1 MCRSIPSFITW
12 YEFRRSEVRT
22 IIKADCNK
30 NLISNLVFIY
40 QNFTA

>member
-1 MCRSIPSFITW
+1 MCRSIPSSITW
-12 YEFRRSEVRT
+12 YEYRRSEVT
-22 IIKADCNK
+22 TIKADCNK